1 MKSVTRKRQ
10 KAKIGIVLDKEIIRK
25 LKERALK
32 EGKPL
37 NALIEEAIERY
48 DQLDALDRTVRLKAL
63 DSFLSIRFNIS
74 DRDWKAIMEEDVF
87 GNEP

>member
-1 MKSVTRKRQ
+1 MKSVTRRKQ
-10 KAKIGIVLDKEIIRK
+10 KAKIGTVLDKEIIRK

-32 EGKPL
+32 EGRPL

-74 DRDWKAIMEEDVF
+74 KRDWKAITEEDVL